1 MVKND
6 PALMVFADLPLALTL
21 LSRLPLRIEVDG
33 ERQAHAAWAYPVVG
47 LILGALAAL
56 TGLIG
61 AALGLPT
68 PIAALLVLA
77 ASLALTGAMHEDG
90 LADTFD
96 GLWGGW
102 DKERRLE
109 IMKDSHIG
117 TYGVAALILSLAAR
131 WAAIWMLLDV
141 SAATLLTG
149 LMASGAASR
158 ATMPVL
164 MASLQ
169 HARQTGLSQSVGAVP
184 SGTAGLAVG
193 ISVISALLLLGFG
206 AVWPLF
212 ACLIAAFIIAR
223 IAIAKIGG
231 QTGDILGASQQLA
244 EIAFLCALL

>member
-6 PALMVFADLPLALTL
+6 PTLIVFADLSLALSL
-21 LSRLPLRIEVDG
+21 LSRLPLRMETDG
-33 ERQAHAAWAYPVVG
+33 DRSAYAAWAYPVVG
-47 LILGALAAL
+47 LILGGLAAL

-68 PIAALLVLA
+68 PIAALLTLA
-77 ASLALTGAMHEDG
+77 TALALTGAMHEDG

-102 DKERRLE
+102 GKEPRLA

-117 TYGVAALILSLAAR
+117 TYGVTALILSLVAR
-131 WAAIWMLLDV
+131 WAAIWILLDV
-141 SAATLLTG
+141 STAALLTG

-164 MASLQ
+164 MASLR
-169 HARQTGLSQSVGAVP
+169 HARETGLSQSVGVV
-184 SGTAGLAVG
+184 SSRTAGLAVG

-206 AVWPLF
+206 AIWPLF
-212 ACLIAAFIIAR
+212 VCLITALIVAR

-231 QTGDILGASQQLA
+231 QTGDILGAVQQLT